1 MAARRAATRWPPARP
16 LGRVPGL
23 SARPA
28 WLARQGQLVTAPA
41 RQALRPVTAPAP
53 ATSVAARLARE
64 GIASDSVMSRARM
77 VEENPRSA
85 VPTGSA
91 VPARAN
97 AAAAARPAWA
107 LGAEVA
113 SVAAAAAAASGV
125 AAVAVAAGVGN
136 ANQNYEAEE

>member
-1 MAARRAATRWPPARP
+1 
-16 LGRVPGL
+16 
-23 SARPA
+23 
-28 WLARQGQLVTAPA
+28 ARQAQLVTAPA

-53 ATSVAARLARE
+53 PPAAALLERE

-91 VPARAN
+91 VPARAH

-107 LGAEVA
+107 LGAGAA
-113 SVAAAAAAASGV
+113 SVAAAAASEVLAA
-125 AAVAVAAGVGN
+125 AVAAGAG
-136 ANQNYEAEE
+136 ER